1 MAVRIFDLRGVPD
14 DEAEDVRQ
22 LLSRYAIEYYE
33 TPAGRW
39 GISSPG
45 LWILDNTQ
53 AKCSRELIARYQQD
67 RAMRAR
73 QLYNEQCAQGQQPTL
88 WHILTQDPLRVI
100 AAFLVIAILLYLT
113 IAPFVKVASG

>member
-73 QLYNEQCAQGQQPTL
+73 QNPISSSALAEVPSVSSMNAHGVSPHFSSGLATTAQ
-88 WHILTQDPLRVI
+88 
-100 AAFLVIAILLYLT
+100 
-113 IAPFVKVASG
+113 